1 MHKGMQVLDC
11 HIHYALP
18 TPAQSLIDVM
28 DATGIDVANLVI
40 VPNRQRV
47 SSVPDALMAKAQFPQ
62 RFYVFA
68 SLDVSAYFRAA
79 KQLGKAMKKYAAQML
94 RCGCDGIKIIEGK
107 PNMRKELPVPDFDDP
122 VWDPFF
128 AWAEAEQ
135 VPILWHVNDPETFWH
150 PEDAPSWAK
159 KQGWLYDDSFINN
172 EAQYRQILNLLER
185 HPKLKIIFAH
195 FFFMSAQL
203 PRLSQIMD
211 RFPNIMV
218 DTTPGIEL
226 YENLSANPEGA
237 KAFFAKYGD
246 RVVYGTDIGA
256 RSVLPGTNPKL
267 NVAEC
272 THRAQ
277 LAQAYLT
284 ESEPIPVKAD
294 GDFLVGT
301 EDFAL
306 QGLGL
311 SEEAAQKVLADNFR
325 RFVSQVPAPVVP
337 KQVLKYLRTQKVLIR
352 MMSMF
357 DRNIKPDMTCVNEIA
372 AFFRTVTQ

>member
-1 MHKGMQVLDC
+1 MYKGMQVLDA

-18 TPAQSLIDVM
+18 TPAKELIEIM
-28 DATGIDVANLVI
+28 DATGTDIANLVI

-47 SSVPDALMAKAQFPQ
+47 SSVPDALMAKAMYPD

-79 KQLGKAMKKYAAQML
+79 KHVGKAMKQYAQQMM

-107 PNMRKELPVPDFDDP
+107 PNMRRDLPVPDFDDP
-122 VWDPFF
+122 QWELFF
-128 AWAEAEQ
+128 AWAESEQ
-135 VPILWHVNDPETFWH
+135 VPILWHVNDPETFWN
-150 PEDAPSWAK
+150 PEQAPSWAVER
-159 KQGWLYDDSFINN
+159 GWCYDESYINN
-172 EAQYRQILNLLER
+172 EVQYTQVLNLLER
-185 HPKLKIIFAH
+185 HPKLRIIFAH

-203 PRLSQIMD
+203 PRLSSIMD

-237 KAFFAKYGD
+237 REFFRKYED

-256 RSVLPGTNPKL
+256 RCVLPGCPPKL
-267 NVAEC
+267 NTLEC
-272 THRAQ
+272 THRAE

-284 ESEPIPVKAD
+284 ETEPVPVKAD
-294 GDFLVGT
+294 GNFLVGE

-306 QGLGL
+306 MGLGL
-311 SEEAAQKVLADNFR
+311 SDEAAQKVLAGNFR
-325 RFVSQVPAPVVP
+325 RVAGQMPRKVVP
-337 KQVLKYLRTQKVLIR
+337 KEVLKYLRTQRILIR
-352 MMSMF
+352 VMSMI
-357 DRNIKPDMTCVNEIA
+357 DRTVKPDMTFVNEIA
-372 AFFRTVTQ
+372 AFFKNKLK